1 MSQSAPLPSQQSA
14 RLLVQGEPLAIFPVV
29 AHAAGRGALI
39 FVGAIL
45 LGAPVPSAAR
55 AAFGGALMI
64 EAMVLLHEI
73 NGAIE

>member
-1 MSQSAPLPSQQSA
+1 MTAPLPSQQSA
-14 RLLVQGEPLAIFPVV
+14 ALLVQGEPLAIVPVL

-39 FVGAIL
+39 FVGAL
-45 LGAPVPSAAR
+45 MFGAKMDTAAR

-64 EAMVLLHEI
+64 ELMVVLHEV